1 MKKRIMVIT
10 QDIGDEYTQKIKAL
24 APDWELIVG
33 KEKDVWAPY
42 AERAEVIAG
51 WKKDLEE
58 LSLRESSELRWVQAW
73 SAGVNTMPLEKLASK
88 EIALTSAN
96 GVHAYPISETI
107 IGLMLGLTRKIHTYV
122 KNQQEKKWHH
132 AHMNLEMHGKTIGI
146 IGVGEIGKET
156 AKIAKA
162 FGMRVLG
169 VRNSGKEAENVDSM
183 FTPEELHHVLP
194 ECDYVVIT
202 LPLTPHTFQMFGEKE
217 FRLMKNSSFIINI
230 GRGEIV
236 KEDELVE
243 ALQTG
248 EIAGAGLDVF
258 MKEPLEETSPL
269 WEMENVIITPHTS
282 GSTEHYTKRVIED
295 IFLPNL
301 VHYLEGKLP
310 PVNLVDY
317 SKGY

>member
-42 AERAEVIAG
+42 ANKAEIIAG

-58 LSLRESSELRWVQAW
+58 LSLREYSELRWIQAW

-169 VRNSGKEAENVDSM
+169 VRNSGKETDNVDNM

-217 FRLMKNSSFIINI
+217 FRLMKKSSFIINI

-248 EIAGAGLDVF
+248 ELAGAGLDVF
-258 MKEPLEETSPL
+258 VKEPLEETSPL

-282 GSTEHYTKRVIED
+282 GSTEHYTKRVIEN

-301 VHYLEGKLP
+301 MDYLEGKQP
-310 PVNLVDY
+310 PINLVDY